1 MKKQIND
8 LLLKMQNGE
17 NCIGETANHLLD
29 LFAVSGWVAV
39 TDALPKPLQ
48 TVWLTNGKGWVC
60 LGCLVESDGG
70 WHWAESNGV
79 IYVENGEIVS
89 ECESEDLD
97 VNFWNELPKPPC
109 H

>member
-1 MKKQIND
+1 MKKVKI
-8 LLLKMQNGE
+8 K
-17 NCIGETANHLLD
+17 CPKC
-29 LFAVSGWVAV
+29 GWVAV

-48 TVWLTNGKGWVC
+48 TVWLTNGKGWVS

-79 IYVENGEIVS
+79 IYIENGEIVS

-97 VNFWNELPKPPC
+97 VNFWHELPKPPFNLIKNNEKSKTRTQAI
-109 H
+109 